1 MSELQRRTSYIIE
14 QTPKDKHDWG
24 YVETYPDRDVAGRR
38 IAVLRD
44 TRLGLFWNFRLLQVY
59 EVRTVIE

>member
-1 MSELQRRTSYIIE
+1 MSEPERRVSYLIE
-14 QTPKDKHDWG
+14 QTPKDRQDWG
-24 YVETYPDRDVAGRR
+24 YVETWPDGDVAGRR

-44 TRLGLFWNFRLLQVY
+44 TRLGLFWDFRLVQVD

>member
-1 MSELQRRTSYIIE
+1 MSEPERRVSYIIE
-14 QTPKDKHDWG
+14 QTPKDKRDWG
-24 YVETYPDRDVAGRR
+24 YVETWPDRDVAGRR

-44 TRLGLFWNFRLLQVY
+44 TRLGLFWDFRLVQVD